1 MKEPPLQ
8 LFTWGLTAILAVAA
22 MTSAHAQ
29 LCRQYYGGRITEN
42 FNALPVSGT
51 TNTAATLPSG
61 WGFSE
66 AGSSG
71 NLTYSASDGASS
83 SGQTY
88 SFGTGTS
95 TDRAFGEV
103 TSTTVQ
109 STLGICLVNAT
120 GSPIVRFAVGY
131 TGEQWRLGDPAAAVD
146 KLEFQY
152 SKDPGATLSSGIYIN
167 VDALDFSS
175 PNKAAVAGPL
185 NGNSA
190 TNRTVFPPVLIE
202 PSAPIPHGQILFMRW
217 LPVLIAGNN
226 DGLAIDDW
234 SFDAGT
240 PCNLDLDLNGHIDPL
255 TDGVMLM
262 RAMLGLTGTAVTNNA
277 LGDGATRTD
286 WTEMA
291 FHLNAACSTNFSI
304 GP

>member
-1 MKEPPLQ
+1 M
-8 LFTWGLTAILAVAA
+8 LAVAS
-22 MTSAHAQ
+22 MTSAYGQ

-42 FNALPVSGT
+42 FNTLPVSGT
-51 TNTAATLPSG
+51 SNTAASLPSG

-66 AGSSG
+66 AGTG
-71 NLTYSASDGASS
+71 ANLTYAASDGSSS

-88 SFGTGTS
+88 SFGTGTN

-109 STLGICLVNAT
+109 PTLGMCLVNAT
-120 GSPIVRFAVGY
+120 GSPIVRFAVSY
-131 TGEQWRLGDPAAAVD
+131 TGEQWRLGDPTAAVD

-152 SKDPGATLSSGIYIN
+152 SKDPAATLSSGIYNN

-175 PNKAAVAGPL
+175 PNKVSAAGAL

-190 TNRTVFPPVLIE
+190 ANRTVFLPVLIE
-202 PSAPIPHGQILFMRW
+202 PSTPIPHGQILFMRW
-217 LPVLIAGNN
+217 SPVLIGGNN

-262 RAMLGLTGTAVTNNA
+262 RAMLGLTGNAVTANA
-277 LGDGATRTD
+277 LGEGATRTS
-286 WTEMA
+286 WAEMA
-291 FHLNAACSTNFSI
+291 FHLNASCSTSFAT